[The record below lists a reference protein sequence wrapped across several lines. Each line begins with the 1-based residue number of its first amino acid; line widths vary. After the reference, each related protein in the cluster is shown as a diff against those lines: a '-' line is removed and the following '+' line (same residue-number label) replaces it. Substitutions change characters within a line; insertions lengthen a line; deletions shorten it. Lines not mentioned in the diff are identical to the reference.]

1 MSSPRRAITSFN
13 FSNLVLSE
21 FDIFM
26 NPLTSE
32 SRSRHG
38 GALNA
43 DRSGGSLTTRYG
55 RAVNLP
61 LVKSLSCLMRSFLGM
76 WSMVIGGTGR
86 SFSSGLAVGG
96 GGGPVR
102 PNGSTCS
109 SDRCI
114 FRLDLKGGRFF
125 DREIVELV

>member
-21 FDIFM
+21 CEILI

-43 DRSGGSLTTRYG
+43 DRLAPMDAEVPGLLSTTG
-55 RAVNLP
+55 
-61 LVKSLSCLMRSFLGM
+61 
-76 WSMVIGGTGR
+76 
-86 SFSSGLAVGG
+86 
-96 GGGPVR
+96 
-102 PNGSTCS
+102 
-109 SDRCI
+109 
-114 FRLDLKGGRFF
+114 
-125 DREIVELV
+125 